1 MSKVTT
7 FGVYNTETKELFRFN
22 DYPSAF
28 RAYTMILDDLVQ
40 DDYRIPSDW
49 ALVLI
54 QDEEIVQLNQCMWK
68 ITCKKI
74 KI

>member
-1 MSKVTT
+1 MSKVTAY
-7 FGVYNTETKELFRFN
+7 GVYNIETKELFRFN

-28 RAYTMILDDLVQ
+28 RAYTMLLDDLVQ

-54 QDEEIVQLNQCMWK
+54 ENEEIIQLNQFNWK
-68 ITCKKI
+68 INCKRI